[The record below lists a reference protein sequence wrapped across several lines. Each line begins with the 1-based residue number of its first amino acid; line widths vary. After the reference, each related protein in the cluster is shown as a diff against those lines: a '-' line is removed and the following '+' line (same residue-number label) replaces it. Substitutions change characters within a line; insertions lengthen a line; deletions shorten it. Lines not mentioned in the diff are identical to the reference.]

1 MTKINKPPTT
11 SNPNI
16 KLKKPNSKEEEIE
29 NETLPLRRYSWITPA
44 QLHIFIF
51 FSFCTFPQDFM
62 QPVKKT
68 VISKNIKVVKKPEEI
83 NASPRK
89 SENEGADKD
98 QAKKGVS
105 STDPKAKS
113 GTTDNKGKSGADS
126 NSQKNGG
133 GNSGET
139 QVGYFSWLWRYFP
152 KKKA

>member
-16 KLKKPNSKEEEIE
+16 KLKKPNSKEEE
-29 NETLPLRRYSWITPA
+29 
-44 QLHIFIF
+44 
-51 FSFCTFPQDFM
+51 DFM

-68 VISKNIKVVKKPEEI
+68 VIAKNIKIVKKPEDI

-89 SENEGADKD
+89 SENESADK
-98 QAKKGVS
+98 AKTGVS

-113 GTTDNKGKSGADS
+113 GTTDNKGKSGTDS
-126 NSQKNGG
+126 NSQKNAAGSGG
-133 GNSGET
+133 A

-152 KKKA
+152 KKKT

>member
-16 KLKKPNSKEEEIE
+16 KLKKPNSKEEE
-29 NETLPLRRYSWITPA
+29 
-44 QLHIFIF
+44 
-51 FSFCTFPQDFM
+51 DFM